1 MAVIDRIS
9 STTPVDT
16 VNTNRRVQEA
26 GSGESADFRPLLDEN
41 EGVIYEP
48 GGPPEPEAKTI
59 AQVREE
65 IAREEAAAAKANLHT
80 RFDGPGVAV
89 ELSTDGMEA
98 SAAPPKEQSIG
109 AIFRDAWNAIV
120 GFFLSIWNGGG
131 EKTADAAQTE
141 TEAQTAAATET
152 EAQTAEALTGTE
164 KTGAQT
170 SAASASAAA
179 PTGVPTQTAAASEA
193 APAPSRATSVR
204 SRTDTPEDIAAFL
217 VDYGGRHLAKNSDLL
232 TQYDRSGHIVNMDAS
247 ERRRILQGE
256 GKVRRF

>member
-1 MAVIDRIS
+1 MAVIDRIG

-26 GSGESADFRPLLDEN
+26 GSGESADFRPLLDES

-89 ELSTDGMEA
+89 ELSTDGVEA
-98 SAAPPKEQSIG
+98 YEAPPKEQSIG
-109 AIFRDAWNAIV
+109 AIFKDAWKAIV

-131 EKTADAAQTE
+131 EKPAENTATEAEVQTATARDTVEISGTE
-141 TEAQTAAATET
+141 TR
-152 EAQTAEALTGTE
+152 TAEPAS
-164 KTGAQT
+164 GA
-170 SAASASAAA
+170 S
-179 PTGVPTQTAAASEA
+179 
-193 APAPSRATSVR
+193 PSRSAVTR

-232 TQYDRSGHIVNMDAS
+232 TQYDRRGHIISMDAS
-247 ERRRILQGE
+247 DRRKILQGE
-256 GKVRRF
+256 GKVRRY

>member
-1 MAVIDRIS
+1 MAVVDRIG

-16 VNTNRRVQEA
+16 VNVGRRVQEA
-26 GSGESADFRPLLDEN
+26 GSGESADFRPLLDES

-65 IAREEAAAAKANLHT
+65 IAREEAAAARANLHT

-89 ELSTDGMEA
+89 ELSTDGVEA
-98 SAAPPKEQSIG
+98 SAAPAKEQTIG
-109 AIFRDAWNAIV
+109 AIFKDAWNAIV

-131 EKTADAAQTE
+131 EKSAEAAG
-141 TEAQTAAATET
+141 TAA
-152 EAQTAEALTGTE
+152 EAAHTAGTAEAT
-164 KTGAQT
+164 
-170 SAASASAAA
+170 
-179 PTGVPTQTAAASEA
+179 
-193 APAPSRATSVR
+193 APATAQAETA
-204 SRTDTPEDIAAFL
+204 DTPEDIAAFL

-232 TQYDRSGHIVNMDAS
+232 TQYDRSGHIVSMDAS
-247 ERRRILQGE
+247 DRRRILQGE

>member
-1 MAVIDRIS
+1 MAVVDRIG

-16 VNTNRRVQEA
+16 VNVGRRVQEA
-26 GSGESADFRPLLDEN
+26 GSGESADFRPLLDES

-65 IAREEAAAAKANLHT
+65 IAREEAAAARANLHT

-89 ELSTDGMEA
+89 ELSTDGVEA
-98 SAAPPKEQSIG
+98 SAAPAKEQTIG
-109 AIFRDAWNAIV
+109 AIFKDAWNAIV

-131 EKTADAAQTE
+131 EKSAEAAG
-141 TEAQTAAATET
+141 TAAEAAHAASVDEAAGTATATAQAEATAPATAQAETATATE
-152 EAQTAEALTGTE
+152 QTG
-164 KTGAQT
+164 
-170 SAASASAAA
+170 SAPTTASAPTEAA
-179 PTGVPTQTAAASEA
+179 PTRSTTA
-193 APAPSRATSVR
+193 RT
-204 SRTDTPEDIAAFL
+204 RTDTPEDIAAFL

-232 TQYDRSGHIVNMDAS
+232 TQYDRSGHIVSMDAS
-247 ERRRILQGE
+247 DRRRILQGE

>member
-1 MAVIDRIS
+1 MAVIDRIG

-26 GSGESADFRPLLDEN
+26 GSGESADFRPLLDES
-41 EGVIYEP
+41 EGVRYEP

-89 ELSTDGMEA
+89 ELSTDGVEA
-98 SAAPPKEQSIG
+98 YEAPPKEQSIG
-109 AIFRDAWNAIV
+109 AIFKDAWKAIV

-131 EKTADAAQTE
+131 EKTAENTA
-141 TEAQTAAATET
+141 TEAEVQTAAA
-152 EAQTAEALTGTE
+152 
-164 KTGAQT
+164 
-170 SAASASAAA
+170 
-179 PTGVPTQTAAASEA
+179 
-193 APAPSRATSVR
+193 RD
-204 SRTDTPEDIAAFL
+204 TDTPEDIAAFL

-232 TQYDRSGHIVNMDAS
+232 TQYDRRGHIISMDAS
-247 ERRRILQGE
+247 DRRKILQGE
-256 GKVRRF
+256 GKVRRY

>member
-1 MAVIDRIS
+1 MAVVDRIG

-16 VNTNRRVQEA
+16 VNVGRRVQEA
-26 GSGESADFRPLLDEN
+26 GSGESADFRPLLDES

-48 GGPPEPEAKTI
+48 GGSPEPEAKTI

-65 IAREEAAAAKANLHT
+65 IAREEAAAARANLHT

-89 ELSTDGMEA
+89 ELSTDGVEA
-98 SAAPPKEQSIG
+98 SAAPAKEQTIG
-109 AIFRDAWNAIV
+109 AIFKDAWNAIV

-131 EKTADAAQTE
+131 EKTGEAAG
-141 TEAQTAAATET
+141 TAA
-152 EAQTAEALTGTE
+152 EAAHTAGTAEAGQAETAATAQAETATE
-164 KTGAQT
+164 AT
-170 SAASASAAA
+170 AASTTPTEAA
-179 PTGVPTQTAAASEA
+179 PTRS
-193 APAPSRATSVR
+193 APAR

-232 TQYDRSGHIVNMDAS
+232 TQYDRSGHIVSMDAS
-247 ERRRILQGE
+247 DRRRILQGE

>member
-1 MAVIDRIS
+1 MAVIDRIG
-9 STTPVDT
+9 STTPVDS
-16 VNTNRRVQEA
+16 VNSNRRVQEA

-89 ELSTDGMEA
+89 ELSTDGVEA

-109 AIFRDAWNAIV
+109 AIFRDAWKAIV
-120 GFFLSIWNGGG
+120 DFFLSIWNGGS
-131 EKTADAAQTE
+131 EKTAE
-141 TEAQTAAATET
+141 TAETAVTGNEAVPGSEAQTAAASET
-152 EAQTAEALTGTE
+152 EAT
-164 KTGAQT
+164 
-170 SAASASAAA
+170 
-179 PTGVPTQTAAASEA
+179 
-193 APAPSRATSVR
+193 PSRTETTR
-204 SRTDTPEDIAAFL
+204 SRADTPEDIASFL

-232 TQYDRSGHIVNMDAS
+232 TQYDRSGHLVSMDAS
-247 ERRRILQGE
+247 DRRKILQGE
-256 GKVRRF
+256 GKVRRY

>member
-1 MAVIDRIS
+1 MAVVDRIG

-16 VNTNRRVQEA
+16 VNVGRRVQEA
-26 GSGESADFRPLLDEN
+26 GSGESADFRPLLDES

-65 IAREEAAAAKANLHT
+65 IAREEAAAARANLHT

-89 ELSTDGMEA
+89 ELSTDGVEA
-98 SAAPPKEQSIG
+98 STAPAKEQTIG
-109 AIFRDAWNAIV
+109 AIFKDAWNAIV

-131 EKTADAAQTE
+131 EKSAEAAEAAHTAG
-141 TEAQTAAATET
+141 
-152 EAQTAEALTGTE
+152 TAEATAPATAQAETATAAEQTE
-164 KTGAQT
+164 
-170 SAASASAAA
+170 SAPTEAA
-179 PTGVPTQTAAASEA
+179 PTRSATA
-193 APAPSRATSVR
+193 R

-232 TQYDRSGHIVNMDAS
+232 TQYDRSGHIVSMDAS
-247 ERRRILQGE
+247 DRRRILQGE

>member
-1 MAVIDRIS
+1 MAVVDRIG

-16 VNTNRRVQEA
+16 VNVGRRVQEA
-26 GSGESADFRPLLDEN
+26 GSGESADFRPLLDES

-65 IAREEAAAAKANLHT
+65 IAREEAAAARANLHT

-89 ELSTDGMEA
+89 ELSTDGVEA
-98 SAAPPKEQSIG
+98 STAPAKEQTIG
-109 AIFRDAWNAIV
+109 AIFKDAWNAIV

-131 EKTADAAQTE
+131 EKSAEAADSSAEAAHTAGTAEAATAAEQTE
-141 TEAQTAAATET
+141 TAPTAAPS
-152 EAQTAEALTGTE
+152 TASTTPA
-164 KTGAQT
+164 
-170 SAASASAAA
+170 AAA
-179 PTGVPTQTAAASEA
+179 PTRS
-193 APAPSRATSVR
+193 APAR

-217 VDYGGRHLAKNSDLL
+217 ADYGGRHLAKNSDLL
-232 TQYDRSGHIVNMDAS
+232 TQYDRSGHIVSMDAS
-247 ERRRILQGE
+247 DRRRILQGE